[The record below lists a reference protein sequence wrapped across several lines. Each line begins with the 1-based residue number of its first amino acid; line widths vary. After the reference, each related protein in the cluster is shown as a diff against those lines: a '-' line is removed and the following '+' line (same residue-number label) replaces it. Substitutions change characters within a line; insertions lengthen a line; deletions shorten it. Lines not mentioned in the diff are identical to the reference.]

1 MKNIIL
7 PFFIVIGFYSSL
19 LAQDT
24 FSIVAAD
31 SSTREVGSAG
41 ASCVDLFAFGYTDP
55 SFLGDLVP
63 NVGSINSQAAYIPT
77 NQNNARTRMLAGDS
91 PVTIINWLIANDAQ
105 SNPQTRQYGI
115 VGFNG
120 TTTSVAGFTGINCM
134 NYKNHITGSINGIYY
149 SIQGNI
155 LLGQNILDSMEFM
168 FRNASGDLSCRLMAA
183 LQGANVIGADTRC
196 ASNGTS
202 SLFAF
207 LKVSQPTDTYN
218 NPSFKIGVRTND
230 GANIEPIDSLQT
242 LFNAQK
248 NCGSA
253 SINSPST
260 FDHFV
265 IYPNPSDCDF
275 TIKLPTESGEMWV
288 VDMLGRLILN
298 SKIQVGTTTFS
309 IDNPGIYIV
318 TVSTKGGNSSQ
329 KILVD
334 AY

>member
-1 MKNIIL
+1 MVQIIRS
-7 PFFIVIGFYSSL
+7 FFILVGFGGFS

-41 ASCVDLFAFGYTDP
+41 ASCVDLFTFGLTDP

-63 NVGSINSQAAYIPT
+63 NVGAINSQASYLPT

-91 PVTIINWLIANDAQ
+91 PAAIVNWLIANDAQ
-105 SNPQTRQYGI
+105 SNPQVRQYGI

-120 TTTSVAGFTGINCM
+120 STTSASGFTGTNCM
-134 NYKNHITGSINGIYY
+134 DYKNHLTGSINGIYY

-183 LQGANVIGADTRC
+183 LQGANVVGADTRC
-196 ASNGTS
+196 AVYGTS

-207 LKVSQPTDTYN
+207 LKVSQPTDAYN
-218 NPSFKIGVRTND
+218 NPSFKIGVRTS
-230 GANIEPIDSLQT
+230 GGTNIEPIDSLQT

-248 NCGSA
+248 NCGNAGIHLPSGFNP
-253 SINSPST
+253 IN
-260 FDHFV
+260 
-265 IYPNPSDCDF
+265 IYPNPSCGDF
-275 TIKLPTESGEMWV
+275 TLKLPAESGSMHV
-288 VDMLGRLILN
+288 VDMLGRLIVK
-298 SKIQVGTTTFS
+298 SSIEAGMMSFS
-309 IDNPGIYIV
+309 IDQPGIYMV
-318 TVSTKGGNSSQ
+318 TVSTNQGTWVQ
-329 KILVD
+329 KIMVN
-334 AY
+334 AP

>member
-7 PFFIVIGFYSSL
+7 PFFIVISFYSSIL
-19 LAQDT
+19 SQDT

-63 NVGSINSQAAYIPT
+63 NVGSINSQAAYLPT

-120 TTTSVAGFTGINCM
+120 TTTSVAGYTGINCM

-183 LQGANVIGADTRC
+183 LQGANVVGADTRC

-207 LKVSQPTDTYN
+207 LKVSQPNDTYN

-253 SINSPST
+253 SINSPSV

-275 TIKLPTESGEMWV
+275 TINLPTESGEMSV
-288 VDMLGRLILN
+288 VDMLGRLILK
-298 SKIQVGTTTFS
+298 SKIAVGTTTFS

-318 TVSTKGGNSSQ
+318 TVLTKVGNSAQ

-334 AY
+334 SY

>member
-1 MKNIIL
+1 MVHVMRA
-7 PFFIVIGFYSSL
+7 FFMVVGFGSFS

-41 ASCVDLFAFGYTDP
+41 ASCVDLFTFGYTDP

-63 NVGSINSQAAYIPT
+63 NVGAINSQASYLPA

-91 PVTIINWLIANDAQ
+91 PSAIVNWLIANDAQ
-105 SNPQTRQYGI
+105 SNPQVRQYGI

-120 TTTSVAGFTGINCM
+120 LTTSASGFTGTNCM

-183 LQGANVIGADTRC
+183 LQGAKVVGADTRC
-196 ASNGTS
+196 AVYGTS

-207 LKVSQPTDTYN
+207 LKVSQPTDAYN
-218 NPSFKIGVRTND
+218 NPSFKIGVRTAA
-230 GANIEPIDSLQT
+230 GTNIEPIDSLQT

-248 NCGSA
+248 NCGNA
-253 SINSPST
+253 SISSP
-260 FDHFV
+260 DGVHPLNL
-265 IYPNPSDCDF
+265 YPNPSQGHF
-275 TIKLPTESGEMWV
+275 TLQLLAGSGFMTVE
-288 VDMLGRLILN
+288 DMLGRLIVN
-298 SKIQVGTTTFS
+298 SSIEAGMTSFS
-309 IDNPGIYIV
+309 IDQPGVYMV
-318 TVSTKGGNSSQ
+318 TVSTNLGTWVQ
-329 KILVD
+329 KIMVN
-334 AY
+334 AP